1 MEATQTTNDRMSIT
15 DTLSAA
21 QKRAVEAIIHAKEVG
36 REKIKQAAT
45 AVDENVH
52 ENPWPYIGGAAL
64 AAFVFGFLIGRRK

>member
-1 MEATQTTNDRMSIT
+1 METAQTGAERTSVA

-36 REKIKQAAT
+36 QEKVKQVAT
-45 AVDENVH
+45 AVDDQVH

-64 AAFVFGFLIGRRK
+64 AAFLFGFILGRKK